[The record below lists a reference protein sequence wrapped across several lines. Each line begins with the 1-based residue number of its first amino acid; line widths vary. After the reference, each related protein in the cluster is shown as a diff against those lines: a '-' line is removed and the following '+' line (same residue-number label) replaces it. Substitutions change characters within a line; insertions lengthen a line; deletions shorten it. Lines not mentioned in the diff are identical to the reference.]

1 MRPNWKPD
9 DLPSLRGKTAIVTGG
24 NGGVGY
30 YTALELA
37 KHGAKVIIGSRDT
50 RRGEEAIIKMKQ
62 TVPDIQVSVE
72 PLNLANL
79 KSVRSFAD
87 TILSKETGIDILINN
102 AGVMAVPTRELTADG
117 FEMHFGTNHLGH
129 FALTGLLLPLIEK
142 NHGRIVTV
150 SAQSAQMGDIDFS
163 DLNMDKKYGPMAGY
177 NRSKLSNLLFAREL
191 NRRAMKKG
199 VTSIAVHPGTSPT
212 GIGRYGTKG
221 TKAFGL
227 LMMKIF
233 GTSPDQSAW
242 PSLIAATDST
252 VTGDNY
258 VGLGMNPLKA
268 KKPKLAKFPKKALD
282 TQLAEKLWLLS
293 EKLTGVHY
301 DLPYHK

>member
-1 MRPNWKPD
+1 MVSNWTPN
-9 DLPSLRGKTAIVTGG
+9 DLPSLKGKTAIVTGG

-37 KHGAKVIIGSRDT
+37 KHGAKVIIGSRDH

-62 TVPDIQVSVE
+62 TASDVQVSVV
-72 PLNLANL
+72 PLNLADL

-87 TILSKETGIDILINN
+87 TILAKVKGIDILINN

-129 FALTGLLLPLIEK
+129 FALTGLLLPLIEM

-163 DLNMDKKYGPMAGY
+163 DLKMDKNYGPMAGY
-177 NRSKLSNLLFAREL
+177 NRSKLSNILFAREL
-191 NRRAMKKG
+191 NRRVKKKG
-199 VTSIAVHPGTSPT
+199 ITSIAVHPGTSPT
-212 GIGRYGTKG
+212 GIGRHSPKG

-227 LMMKIF
+227 LLMKIF

-252 VTGDNY
+252 VIGDHY

-268 KKPKLAKFPKKALD
+268 KKPKFINFPKKALD

-301 DLPYHK
+301 EV

>member
-1 MRPNWKPD
+1 MISNWTPN
-9 DLPSLRGKTAIVTGG
+9 DLPSLKGKTAIVTGG

-37 KHGAKVIIGSRDT
+37 KHGAQVIIGSRDL

-62 TVPDIQVSVE
+62 TASDVQASVV
-72 PLNLANL
+72 PLNLADL

-87 TILSKETGIDILINN
+87 TILAKVKGIDILINN

-150 SAQSAQMGDIDFS
+150 SAQSAQMGEIDFS
-163 DLNMDKKYGPMAGY
+163 DLTMDKNYGPMAGY

-191 NRRAMKKG
+191 NRRVQEKG
-199 VTSIAVHPGTSPT
+199 ITSIAVHPGTSPT
-212 GIGRYGTKG
+212 GIGRHAPKG

-227 LMMKIF
+227 LLMRIF
-233 GTSPDQSAW
+233 GTSPDRSAW
-242 PSLIAATDST
+242 PSLIAATDTT
-252 VTGDNY
+252 VTGDHY
-258 VGLGMNPLKA
+258 IGLGMNPLKA
-268 KKPKLAKFPKKALD
+268 KKPKFIDFPKKALD

-293 EKLTGVHY
+293 AKLTGVHY
-301 DLPYHK
+301 EV

>member
-1 MRPNWKPD
+1 MRPNWTPD
-9 DLPSLRGKTAIVTGG
+9 DLPNLRGQTAIVTGG
-24 NGGVGY
+24 NAGVGY

-37 KHGAKVIIGSRDT
+37 MHGAKVIIGSRDP

-62 TVPDIQVSVE
+62 TAPNVDVTVE
-72 PLNLANL
+72 PLNLAHL

-87 TILSKETGIDILINN
+87 TIHGKVKGIDVLINN

-163 DLNMDKKYGPMAGY
+163 DLRMDKKYRPMAGY
-177 NRSKLSNLLFAREL
+177 NRSKLSNILFAREL
-191 NRRAMKKG
+191 NRRAKKKG
-199 VTSIAVHPGTSPT
+199 ITSIAVHPGTSPT
-212 GIGRYGTKG
+212 GIGRNAPKG

-227 LMMKIF
+227 LLMKIF
-233 GTSPDQSAW
+233 GTPPDQSSW

-252 VTGDNY
+252 ITGDIY

-268 KKPKLAKFPKKALD
+268 KKPKFVDFPKKALD
-282 TQLAEKLWLLS
+282 VQLAERLWLLS

-301 DLPYHK
+301 DL

>member
-9 DLPSLRGKTAIVTGG
+9 DIPSLGGKTAIVTGG

-37 KHGAKVIIGSRDT
+37 KHGAKVIIGSRDF

-87 TILSKETGIDILINN
+87 TILAKVTGIDILINN

-150 SAQSAQMGDIDFS
+150 SARSAQMGDIDFS
-163 DLNMDKKYGPMAGY
+163 DLKMDKKYGPMAGY

-199 VTSIAVHPGTSPT
+199 ITSIAVHPGTSPT
-212 GIGRYGTKG
+212 GIGRHAPKG

-227 LMMKIF
+227 LLMKIF

-268 KKPKLAKFPKKALD
+268 KKPKPVNFPKKALD
-282 TQLAEKLWLLS
+282 AQLAEKLWLLS

-301 DLPYHK
+301 DL